1 MKSLKESILA
11 DMDDT
16 LNQGDK
22 IIDKVLRNKLIDIIH
37 NSNQIYPKIDNKT
50 YQDIIDTFT
59 EVPSTDKK
67 GTKWEQVIPDVLAGA
82 NFKPFMINAK
92 KGIYRKA
99 NEKEL
104 YGTTTSAM
112 NKRLKKDIDIYK
124 KYNINTGYY
133 ISGYN
138 YKKYFMC
145 EYTYVELPSSM
156 NSDWYTFGY
165 YTYNPKKIE
174 FISCNYNTK
183 EWTYKPNNSI
193 PTNIVNNYTL
203 AQVFLNIGNLIVS
216 NLKRE
221 LQRCFKSQYNEIKH
235 LIDIKVL
242 KVGDIYD
249 LKKNPK
255 DWIKINVE
263 TFVSGKYVVDSYFY
277 INMKR
282 FEILTKEYLDYFDLN
297 TTNTKNININDI
309 KTEIKAIQ
317 NYRYNQ
323 ASISKELDEYIKNNY
338 KKIDRNNYTSNER
351 WFKVHKAGN
360 DAKYG
365 SYMVCFDTKEWSQ
378 KTFDDFYGGGIVD

>member
-1 MKSLKESILA
+1 
-11 DMDDT
+11 
-16 LNQGDK
+16 
-22 IIDKVLRNKLIDIIH
+22 
-37 NSNQIYPKIDNKT
+37 
-50 YQDIIDTFT
+50 
-59 EVPSTDKK
+59 
-67 GTKWEQVIPDVLAGA
+67 
-82 NFKPFMINAK
+82 
-92 KGIYRKA
+92 
-99 NEKEL
+99 
-104 YGTTTSAM
+104 
-112 NKRLKKDIDIYK
+112 
-124 KYNINTGYY
+124 
-133 ISGYN
+133 
-138 YKKYFMC
+138 MC
-145 EYTYVELPSSM
+145 EYTYVESPSSM

-165 YTYNPKKIE
+165 YTYRPTKME

-183 EWTYKPNNSI
+183 EWTFKPNSNI
-193 PTNIVNNYTL
+193 PTNIVNNYTVS
-203 AQVFLNIGNLIVS
+203 QVFLNIGNFIVY

-263 TFVSGKYVVDSYFY
+263 TFVGGKYIVDSYFY

-282 FEILTKEYLDYFDLN
+282 FEILTKEFLDYFGLN
-297 TTNTKNININDI
+297 TTNTTNININDI
-309 KTEIKAIQ
+309 KAEIKAIQ

-338 KKIDRNNYTSNER
+338 KKIDRKNYTSNDR